1 MELDFDDVVV
11 FLFLQ
16 YAFIRLAA
24 ARRADV
30 LIRRR
35 GFAETDGEGVSIA
48 TGGVS
53 GAEDA

>member
-1 MELDFDDVVV
+1 MELDFDDAVV